1 MPEINQKPKNKRS
14 KVNNHKSDLGN
25 VVMERIKSGQVK
37 MRPRIH
43 FVAGSLFIGAG
54 LAGVIVL
61 AVFFVNVA
69 SYKLRTLG
77 PFGYLW
83 FGEYGIR
90 PFLATF
96 PWAAFVVA
104 ICGLVIGISLLRR
117 YDISYKKS
125 FVGLILGLTAVVL
138 TVGWLM
144 DLTGINERFERFGHM
159 RGLYQEE
166 FAGNDWIMGEVI
178 AAEKDQLQI
187 ETPNGNQATIQ
198 WNDKT
203 LLPFG
208 SDFKVGDKIRAVGK
222 WSSNTTFK
230 AIGIGR
236 GGMHWQRGE
245 RGNGMFRGG
254 RDFN

>member
-1 MPEINQKPKNKRS
+1 MSKQNLKLKNQSSKIDNQKLTLEE
-14 KVNNHKSDLGN
+14 D
-25 VVMERIKSGQVK
+25 VMQKINSGQVK

-43 FVAGSLFIGAG
+43 FVVGSLFMGAG
-54 LAGVIVL
+54 LAGVIIL
-61 AVFFVNVA
+61 AGFFVNVA

-90 PFLATF
+90 PFFATF

-104 ICGLVIGISLLRR
+104 LSGLVIGVLLLRH

-125 FVGLILGLTAVVL
+125 FVGLILGLTALVL
-138 TVGWLM
+138 TAGWLM
-144 DLTGINERFERFGHM
+144 DLTGINERFGRSGHM
-159 RGLYQEE
+159 RGLYQEQ
-166 FAGNDWIMGEVI
+166 FAGSNWVAGEII
-178 AAEKDQLQI
+178 AAESNQLQI
-187 ETPNGNQATIQ
+187 ETPNGDQATIE

-222 WSSNTTFK
+222 WSDDNTFE

-236 GGMHWQRGE
+236 GGIHWQKGKGE
-245 RGNGMFRGG
+245 NGMFRGG
-254 RDFN
+254 RGSN

>member
-125 FVGLILGLTAVVL
+125 FVGLILGLIAVVL
-138 TVGWLM
+138 TAGWLM
-144 DLTGINERFERFGHM
+144 DLTGINERFVRFGHM
-159 RGLYQEE
+159 RGLYQEQ
-166 FAGNDWIMGEVI
+166 FVGSDWIAGEVI
-178 AAEKDQLQI
+178 AAESNQLQI
-187 ETPNGNQATIQ
+187 ETPNGDQATIE
-198 WNDKT
+198 WNDRT

-222 WSSNTTFK
+222 WSSDTTFE
-230 AIGIGR
+230 AVGIGR